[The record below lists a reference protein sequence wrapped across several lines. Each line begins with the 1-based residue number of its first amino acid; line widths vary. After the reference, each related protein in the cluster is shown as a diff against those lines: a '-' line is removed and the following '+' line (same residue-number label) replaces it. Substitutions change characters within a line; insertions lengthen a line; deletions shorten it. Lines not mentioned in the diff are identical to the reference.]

1 MILDLYRV
9 NLSLRMLTFS
19 FSYRKCVRH
28 SYSLNHWSKR
38 FMMFWE
44 EGKVITVFLVLVH
57 VSNKECPSP
66 PASPQSAPKR
76 ATKRERESER
86 ERERKRRGMKQRE
99 RETRENP
106 CFHHLASFLTTY
118 FYENL
123 YTSCIN
129 RSIIVCQD
137 LYLETNFYLNLSW

>member
-1 MILDLYRV
+1 
-9 NLSLRMLTFS
+9 
-19 FSYRKCVRH
+19 
-28 SYSLNHWSKR
+28 
-38 FMMFWE
+38 MMFWE

-66 PASPQSAPKR
+66 PASPQFAPKR

-86 ERERKRRGMKQRE
+86 EREEEKGDETE

-106 CFHHLASFLTTY
+106 CFHYLASFLTTY